1 MQCHYCEEYK
11 PGLPFKCNFCGNYFC
26 SDHRLPE
33 NHACPRVGGP
43 KQPGYA
49 EVPSL
54 QERYAKSHGH
64 FGSIP
69 SIGRSRFRFRYPGVF
84 SKAERKHILI
94 ALALLAAAG
103 LSMMTFYVPGPI
115 VRAIDPVYLLIGVA
129 GFLVSFFGHEMA
141 HKLFA
146 QRNGLWA
153 EFRTNTYGL
162 ILTGLSIL
170 PFPIKFLAPGQV
182 NIVGEGS
189 RELQGAIALIG
200 PGFNIVFG
208 TISIFS
214 GVLFGLTD
222 VGFALLFV
230 GAFNGYMALFNLIPF
245 MGFDGFKAF
254 EWDRTRWAIALIGS
268 IALVGAGTYLLGFLP

>member
-1 MQCHYCEEYK
+1 MQCHYCEQYK
-11 PGLPFKCNFCGNYFC
+11 QGLPFRCNFCGNYFC

-43 KQPGYA
+43 KQPGYS

-54 QERYAKSHGH
+54 QERYAKNHGH
-64 FGSIP
+64 VGRLP
-69 SIGRSRFRFRYPGVF
+69 SIGGRSSFRLRYPGVF
-84 SKAERKHILI
+84 SRAERKHILI
-94 ALALLAAAG
+94 AMGLLTAVG
-103 LSMMTFYVPGPI
+103 LSMMVFVPLRIPI
-115 VRAIDPVYLLIGVA
+115 DGLYLGIGVA
-129 GFLVSFFGHEMA
+129 GFVISFLGHEMA

-170 PFPIKFLAPGQV
+170 PIPFKFLAPGQI

-189 RELQGAIALIG
+189 RELQGAISLIG

-208 TISIFS
+208 TFCFFS
-214 GVLFGLTD
+214 GVIFGSTD
-222 VGFALLFV
+222 VGYALLFV

-245 MGFDGFKAF
+245 MGFDGLKAF

-268 IALVGAGTYLLGFLP
+268 IALVAAGWFLLGFLP

>member
-1 MQCHYCEEYK
+1 MQCHYCEQYK
-11 PGLPFKCNFCGNYFC
+11 PGLPFRCNFCGNYFC

-43 KQPGYA
+43 KQPGYS

-64 FGSIP
+64 FGNLP
-69 SIGRSRFRFRYPGVF
+69 KVGGRSSFRLRYPGVF
-84 SKAERKHILI
+84 SKAERKHIAI
-94 ALALLAAAG
+94 AMGLLTAVG
-103 LSMMTFYVPGPI
+103 LSMMVFEAPLGYS
-115 VRAIDPVYLLIGVA
+115 IDPFYLLIGIV
-129 GFLVSFFGHEMA
+129 GFLISFFGHEMS

-162 ILTGLSIL
+162 ILTGLSVL
-170 PFPIKFLAPGQV
+170 PIPIKFLAPGQV
-182 NIVGEGS
+182 NIVGEGG
-189 RELQGAIALIG
+189 RELQGAIGLIG

-208 TISIFS
+208 MITIFS
-214 GVLFGLTD
+214 GILFGRSD
-222 VGFALLFV
+222 VGYALFFV

-245 MGFDGFKAF
+245 MGFDGLKAF

-268 IALVGAGTYLLGFLP
+268 IALVAAGAYLLGVLP

>member
-1 MQCHYCEEYK
+1 MQCHYCEQYK
-11 PGLPFKCNFCGNYFC
+11 PGLPFRCNFCGNYFC

-43 KQPGYA
+43 KQPGYSK
-49 EVPSL
+49 VPSL
-54 QERYAKSHGH
+54 PERYAKTRGH
-64 FGSIP
+64 FESLP
-69 SIGRSRFRFRYPGVF
+69 KIGGKSSFRLRYPGVF
-84 SKAERKHILI
+84 SKSERKHIII
-94 ALALLAAAG
+94 AMGLLTAVG
-103 LSMMTFYVPGPI
+103 LSMMIFEPPLGFRV
-115 VRAIDPVYLLIGVA
+115 DPMYLLIGVI

-153 EFRTNTYGL
+153 EFRTNMYGL

-170 PFPIKFLAPGQV
+170 PIPIKFLAPGQV

-189 RELQGAIALIG
+189 RELQGAIGLIG

-208 TISIFS
+208 TLSIFV
-214 GVLFGLTD
+214 GILFGHSD
-222 VGFALLFV
+222 IGYAFDFI

-245 MGFDGFKAF
+245 MGFDGLKAL
-254 EWDRTRWAIALIGS
+254 EWDRTRWAISLIGS
-268 IALVGAGTYLLGFLP
+268 IALVASGAYLLRVLP